1 MGKPE
6 IRVLSEADAADYL
19 AVRLRGLREE
29 PESFGSAYEESV
41 DTPLEDVVRRLR
53 TSADC
58 FVLGTFA
65 KHLVGTVGCHRKEG
79 LKLRHKAM
87 IWGMYVSPECRG
99 RGLGR
104 TLLTAAIARAREV
117 AGLEQLLLQVGIANT
132 AAFALYRSLGFT
144 VYGLEPGGLKIGA
157 RYYDEYLM
165 MLELSDTVAGSAAV
179 VSADESASF
188 E

>member
-6 IRVLSEADAADYL
+6 IRVLSEADAADYW

-53 TSADC
+53 ASADC

-104 TLLTAAIARAREV
+104 TLLTAAIARAGSCRLGAV
-117 AGLEQLLLQVGIANT
+117 AAAGGNRQYGGFRAVSFAGI
-132 AAFALYRSLGFT
+132 
-144 VYGLEPGGLKIGA
+144 YGLRLRTRRSEDWRPVL
-157 RYYDEYLM
+157 
-165 MLELSDTVAGSAAV
+165 
-179 VSADESASF
+179 
-188 E
+188 

>member
-1 MGKPE
+1 MGEPE
-6 IRVLSEADAADYL
+6 IRVLSETDAAEFW

-41 DTPLEDVVRRLR
+41 DTPLEDVARRLKA
-53 TSADC
+53 SPDS
-58 FVLGTFA
+58 FVLGAFA
-65 KHLVGTVGCHRKEG
+65 PNLIGTVGCHRKEG

-87 IWGMYVSPECRG
+87 IWGMYVTPEWRG
-99 RGLGR
+99 RALGR
-104 TLLTAAIARAREV
+104 ALLSAAIARAREV
-117 AGLEQLLLQVGIANT
+117 AGLEQLLLQVGIAN
-132 AAFALYRSLGFT
+132 AGASALYRSLGFT
-144 VYGLEPGGLKIGA
+144 VYGVELRGMKIGA
-157 RYYDEYLM
+157 RYSDECLM